1 MNSIR
6 LSAVIITLNEEQNI
20 GRCID
25 SLAGVVDEI
34 IIVDS
39 YSTDATEAISLS
51 KGAIFLKN
59 KFEGHIQQQNF
70 ARQQASSDF
79 ILSIDAD
86 EALSPELQ
94 QSIISVKTNWARD
107 GYRVT
112 RLTQYCGQ
120 WIHHCGWY
128 PDKNIRV
135 WNRTKGQWAGEN
147 PHNKIVLTDDAS
159 IGQLHGNL
167 LHYSFPTIASH
178 LKTISH
184 FSEIASI
191 AAVKKGKRANLVIHI
206 IGNPI
211 FTFLKRYFFQLGFL
225 DGFYGFVI
233 CVNSAFANFTKYVK
247 IRELTK
253 KSGSKN

>member
-1 MNSIR
+1 MNPIR

-25 SLAGVVDEI
+25 SVYGVADEVIVVD
-34 IIVDS
+34 S
-39 YSTDATEAISLS
+39 FSTDATESICLA
-51 KGAIFLKN
+51 KGAIFIRN

-70 ARQQASSDF
+70 AKEQASSDY

-86 EALSPELQ
+86 EALSPELRNA
-94 QSIISVKTNWARD
+94 ILAVKADFMRD
-107 GYRVT
+107 GYRVN

-128 PDKNIRV
+128 PDRNIRV

-147 PHNKIVLTDDAS
+147 PHNKIVLVPESS
-159 IGQLHGNL
+159 IGQLQGDL

-184 FSEIASI
+184 FSEIASV
-191 AAVKKGKRANLVIHI
+191 AAAKKGKQATLLIHV

-211 FTFLKRYFFQLGFL
+211 FTFVKKYFFQLGFL

-247 IRELTK
+247 IRELNRK
-253 KSGSKN
+253 LRV